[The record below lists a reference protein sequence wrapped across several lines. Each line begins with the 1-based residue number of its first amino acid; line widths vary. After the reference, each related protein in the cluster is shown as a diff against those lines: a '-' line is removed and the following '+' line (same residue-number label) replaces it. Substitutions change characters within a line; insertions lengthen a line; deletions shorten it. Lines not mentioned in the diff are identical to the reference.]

1 MKRRSTWTT
10 TVLVLTFLSLTT
22 TPCSTR
28 FGIFVLSYVF
38 ALARLAGFFAGFA
51 AAAAFFLAGAFAVFS
66 AGLVRGWAFAG
77 AVPICPSTVMMRA
90 MSRRTTRN
98 RAVFSN
104 CPLA

>member
-28 FGIFVLSYVF
+28 FGIFVLAYVF
-38 ALARLAGFFAGFA
+38 ALARLAGFLAGF
-51 AAAAFFLAGAFAVFS
+51 AAAAFFLAGAFAIFS
-66 AGLVRGWAFAG
+66 AGLLRVWAFAG
-77 AVPICPSTVMMRA
+77 AVPTCPSTVIMRA

-104 CPLA
+104 CPLAR